1 MALAKNIFIKS
12 KMNKDLDERLVGKGE
27 YRDAQNI
34 NVSRSEGDDVG
45 SVENV
50 LGNELVTNLTTS
62 TIYDNKQVIG
72 QYIDQSKER
81 GFFYITD
88 HYDNSSDR
96 LSNFA
101 GKGSTHT
108 IIMRDFINNTTHTL
122 VEGRFLNFSI
132 THPILNIDLIEDLL
146 FWTDDRN
153 QPRRINVDKAL
164 ASSTHYTTEDNISV
178 AKYNPYNPIS
188 LVNEFTV
195 TVLSGTLTGPGPFE
209 LSTSDYAK
217 IRQGQFVKM
226 PNTNVQSTPCI
237 IQSTSASARTF
248 TLNQDLDETDPTA
261 TTLTILETGSKN
273 VSDRFTEATVFG
285 TAAAPAVVSSKI
297 QFTVDNLSGNL
308 YPSMRVFN
316 SRTQSVITIDSL
328 PGYTLGNT
336 SATVRLS
343 VGSGALTELE
353 NAFKVRPGSSSNYNA
368 LVYFADANSQYLD
381 NFSGDTEF
389 LRDKFVRFSYRFK
402 FEDGEYSLIAP
413 FTSPAFVPK
422 QNGHIVDTNQIY
434 DQVNVNTDQGN
445 VLRGYEDVAKST
457 VVDFFEN
464 SVNVVDLNIQT
475 PFAVNTL
482 YDNLKIEEI
491 DILYKESDTLAVR
504 VLETIPRTDTR
515 ITSNST
521 NTFTYNY
528 NSNEPKLPITEA
540 QLVRVFDRVPIRA
553 KTQSVTG
560 NRVVYGNFLNK
571 HTPPE
576 ALSYNVEISAKLNS
590 REDSSGLPKN
600 VANLLVKHPT
610 ASVKQNRTYQ
620 IGIIL
625 ADRYGRQTDVI
636 LSDADANQ
644 FSYAGGSYGGDTVF
658 HQYFSTGRAQVNRI
672 NRWFGDSIKVL
683 FRSVIPNSVAYAS
696 GYPGLYKPGNYTGT
710 ITSSVTSATIGIKNF
725 AQDPEVGDI
734 ITIGSNDYVIKS
746 VSISYPTYPLV
757 PTASLTLDASV
768 TVVANQVY
776 NIVGKANPLGF
787 YTYKVVIKQLDDE
800 YYNAY
805 LGNVIQGG
813 FKDQQDSTGN
823 VQEQGLFRT
832 SVSYASLFG
841 SNINKVPA
849 DLAETEPN
857 QQLFAPNTTKLFPR
871 VQSTMGI
878 PATPT
883 ALPTITNNF
892 FVANTTADKSNPF
905 VTGVFSAKLSDLKAL
920 DLAASTPVT
929 GVGFVN
935 AQQDPI
941 GFKINTNGRNIG
953 VPVVN
958 PAYTNTSFINAD
970 LRLNVMEVEPPK
982 SEIQIY
988 YETACSGL
996 IRDLNIQ
1003 IETGTGASSTNPA
1016 PPPSD
1021 DAVAS

>member
-12 KMNKDLDERLVGKGE
+12 KMNKDLDERLIGKGE

-50 LGNELVTNLTTS
+50 LGNELVTDLTAT
-62 TIYDNKQVIG
+62 TIYDNRQVIG

-88 HYDNSSDR
+88 HYDSSSTR
-96 LSNFA
+96 LDNFA
-101 GKGSTHT
+101 GKGSTHL

-122 VEGRFLNFSI
+122 VSGRFLNFSI

-178 AKYNPYNPIS
+178 AKYNPYNAIS

-195 TVLSGTLTGPGPFE
+195 TVTGGTLTGPGPFT
-209 LSTSDYAK
+209 LSNADYAK

-237 IQSTSASARTF
+237 IQSTSNSAKSF
-248 TLNQDLDETDPTA
+248 TLNQDYDQTDPSA
-261 TTLTILETGSKN
+261 TTITILETGSKN
-273 VSDRFTEATVFG
+273 VSDKFTEATVFG
-285 TAAAPAVVSSKI
+285 NASAPAVVSSQI
-297 QFTVDNLSGNL
+297 EFTVNNLSGNL

-316 SRTQSVITIDSL
+316 SRTQSVITILSL
-328 PGYTLGNT
+328 PGYTLGDT
-336 SATVRLS
+336 SATVRCN
-343 VGSGALTELE
+343 VGSAALTELE
-353 NAFKVRPGSSSNYNA
+353 EAFQLKPPSTSFYGA
-368 LVYFADANSQYLD
+368 LVYFADFNSQYLS
-381 NFSGDTEF
+381 NFSGDTEY

-422 QNGHIVDTNQIY
+422 QNGHIVDINQLY
-434 DQVNVNTDQGN
+434 DDSNVITSQEN
-445 VLRGYEDVAKST
+445 VERGYENIARST

-491 DILYKESDTLAVR
+491 DILYKESDTLVVR
-504 VLETIPRTDTR
+504 ILETIPRTDTR

-528 NSNEPKLPITEA
+528 NSNEPKLPVREE
-540 QLVRVFDRVPIRA
+540 QVVRVFDRVPIRA

-590 REDSSGLPKN
+590 REDVSGVPKN
-600 VANLLVKHPT
+600 TANLLVKHPT

-620 IGIIL
+620 VGIIL

-636 LSDADANQ
+636 LSDADANS
-644 FSYAGGSYGGDTVF
+644 FSYAGGSFGGDTVF
-658 HQYFSTGRAQVNRI
+658 HKYFSKGRAQVNRI

-683 FRSVIPNSVAYAS
+683 FRSVIPNSVSYAD
-696 GYPGLYKPGNYTGT
+696 GYPGLYKTGSYTATVNSSLIGSSFG
-710 ITSSVTSATIGIKNF
+710 ITNF
-725 AQDPEVGDI
+725 GENPEVGDI
-734 ITIGSNDYVIKS
+734 ITIGGVDYAIS
-746 VSISYPTYPLV
+746 AVSISYPTYPAS
-757 PTASLTLDASV
+757 PTANITLSP
-768 TVVANQVY
+768 TPPSIGSIGTVY
-776 NIVGKANPLGF
+776 NVVGKANPLGF
-787 YTYKVVIKQLDDE
+787 YSYKVVIKQLEEE

-813 FKDQQDSTGN
+813 FKDQKDSTGTL
-823 VQEQGLFRT
+823 QEQGLFRT
-832 SVSYASLFG
+832 SLSYASLFG

-849 DLAETEPN
+849 DLSETEPN

-871 VQSTMGI
+871 VQSTMAIGSGN
-878 PATPT
+878 PVV
-883 ALPTITNNF
+883 TNNIY
-892 FVANTTADKSNPF
+892 VSNNAADKSNPF
-905 VTGVFSAKLSDLKAL
+905 VTGVFSAKLTDLKAV
-920 DLAASTPVT
+920 DTVASVT

-941 GFKINTNGRNIG
+941 GFKINTNGKVLG

-958 PAYTNTSFINAD
+958 PAYPTSPSFISSD
-970 LRLNVMEVEPPK
+970 FRLNVMEVDPPK
-982 SEIQIY
+982 SDIQIY

-996 IRDLNIQ
+996 ISDLNVQ
-1003 IETGTGASSTNPA
+1003 IETGTGASGTA
-1016 PPPSD
+1016 PDPPQSD

>member
-108 IIMRDFINNTTHTL
+108 IIMRDFTNNSTHTL

-195 TVLSGTLTGPGPFE
+195 TVLSGTLTGPGPFT
-209 LSTSDYAK
+209 LSVADYAK

-226 PNTNVQSTPCI
+226 PNTNTQSTPCI
-237 IQSTSASARTF
+237 IQSTSNSARTF
-248 TLNQDLDETDPTA
+248 TLNQDLDETDSTA

-285 TAAAPAVVSSKI
+285 TAGSPATVGSTI
-297 QFTVDNLSGNL
+297 DFTVSNLSGNL

-316 SRTQSVITIDSL
+316 SRTKSVITITEL
-328 PGYTLGNT
+328 PGYVLGDN
-336 SATVRLS
+336 SATVKTT
-343 VGSGALTELE
+343 GGGLTEMQE
-353 NAFKVRPGSSSNYNA
+353 AFQAFPPLTNYNA
-368 LVYFADANSQYLD
+368 LVYFADSNSQYLS
-381 NFSGDTEF
+381 NFSGDTEY

-422 QNGHIVDTNQIY
+422 QNGHIVDINQLYDGTTATTGQTN
-434 DQVNVNTDQGN
+434 VE
-445 VLRGYEDVAKST
+445 RGYENIARST

-504 VLETIPRTDTR
+504 ILETIPRTDTR

-576 ALSYNVEISAKLNS
+576 ALSYNVEISSKLNS

-600 VANLLVKHPT
+600 PANLLVKHPT

-658 HQYFSTGRAQVNRI
+658 HKYFSTGRAQVNRI

-683 FRSVIPNSVAYAS
+683 FRSVIPSSVSYAG
-696 GYPGLYKPGNYTGT
+696 GYPGLYKTGSYTAT
-710 ITSSVTSATIGIKNF
+710 VTSSLVGSSFGITNF
-725 AQDPEVGDI
+725 SENPEVGDI
-734 ITIGSNDYVIKS
+734 ITIGGVDYVMS
-746 VSISYPTYPLV
+746 AVSISYPTYPAS
-757 PTASLTLDASV
+757 PTASITLNPTPPSIGSIG
-768 TVVANQVY
+768 TVY
-776 NIVGKANPLGF
+776 NVVGEANPLGF
-787 YTYKVVIKQLDDE
+787 YSYKVVIKQLEDE

-813 FKDQQDSTGN
+813 FKDQKDSTGTL
-823 VQEQGLFRT
+823 QEQGLFRT
-832 SVSYASLFG
+832 SLSYASLFG

-849 DLAETEPN
+849 DLSETEPN

-871 VQSTMGI
+871 VQSTMAISSGS
-878 PATPT
+878 PV
-883 ALPTITNNF
+883 ITNNF
-892 FVANTTADKSNPF
+892 YVSNTTADKSNPF
-905 VTGVFSAKLSDLKAL
+905 VTGVFSAKLTDLKAL
-920 DLAASTPVT
+920 DLAASTPLT

-958 PAYTNTSFINAD
+958 PTYVNTSFISSD

-996 IRDLNIQ
+996 VSDLNVQ
-1003 IETGTGASSTNPA
+1003 IATGTGASSTA
-1016 PPPSD
+1016 PDPPESD
-1021 DAVAS
+1021 DGEVS